1 MAKKKMKRRKRTPWN
16 KGVEVRQRAPFSPSG
31 QDGAW
36 GPVIRAALPS
46 PRLTG
51 VPKRESGSTKLALV
65 RARGETR

>member
-1 MAKKKMKRRKRTPWN
+1 MAKKKVRRRKRTPWN
-16 KGVEVRQRAPFSPSG
+16 KGVEVGNEPLFSASG
-31 QDGAW
+31 QDRAW

-46 PRLTG
+46 PHLTG